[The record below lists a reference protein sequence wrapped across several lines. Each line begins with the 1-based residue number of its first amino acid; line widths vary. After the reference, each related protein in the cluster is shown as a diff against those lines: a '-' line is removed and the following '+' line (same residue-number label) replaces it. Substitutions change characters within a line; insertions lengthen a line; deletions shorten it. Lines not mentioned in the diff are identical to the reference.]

1 MPKHLPHESFFLKE
15 VPAGHFLQKG
25 KTANGKQKDER
36 RQYIFWEEQLQLQTR
51 KAA

>member
-1 MPKHLPHESFFLKE
+1 MNQFFERSAGRSFPVKR
-15 VPAGHFLQKG
+15 